1 MGANQTAP
9 EETTMLNKA
18 IATLALTF
26 ALGCAAVSHAEPVVG
41 VRSVRVGAAAADV
54 PKTAAFYQAVFGFKE
69 IQRVERP
76 DLVEIIMNLGAT
88 VEEAKAA
95 RTPKIVV
102 VSAPPGT
109 PRDPVSHIVLR
120 CTEIATL
127 VTRARANGG
136 TIERE
141 PTKSATSGATV
152 AFFVDP
158 SGNRIEVIQE

>member
-1 MGANQTAP
+1 
-9 EETTMLNKA
+9 MLNKIIVF
-18 IATLALTF
+18 IALSLSLAGGSASL
-26 ALGCAAVSHAEPVVG
+26 AEPVVG

-54 PKTAAFYQAVFGFKE
+54 PKTAAFYQAVFGYKE

-76 DLVEIIMNLGAT
+76 DLIEIIMNAGAT
-88 VEEAKAA
+88 VDEAKAA

-102 VSAPPGT
+102 VSAPAGT

-127 VTRARANGG
+127 AARVKPAGG

-141 PTKSATSGATV
+141 PTKSATSGAMV

-158 SGNRIEVIQE
+158 AGNRIEVIQE